1 MSIESETDV
10 FNQEGQ
16 KDTPPVMPTPEVE
29 PEDIPCFTLVR
40 KEKKVR
46 LDSGDGKTAIFIL
59 RECSGPDRAAFQN
72 NVGSRVRTL
81 PGSTDTYISNH
92 AGLQEDLIA
101 RCMYQADGVTKVKES
116 ALKTWP
122 ASILDGLF
130 KLCQQLNGL
139 GQGSEDAAKNS

>member
-1 MSIESETDV
+1 MSNDADV
-10 FNQEGQ
+10 FADQDGP
-16 KDTPPVMPTPEVE
+16 KDTPPVMPAPESE
-29 PEDIPCFTLVR
+29 PEEILSFTLVR

-46 LDSGDGKTAIFIL
+46 LESGDGKSAIFIL

-92 AGLQEDLIA
+92 AGLQEDLIG
-101 RCMYQADGVTKVKES
+101 RCMYQADGTTKVKES

-130 KLCQQLNGL
+130 KICQTLNGL
-139 GQGSEDAAKNS
+139 GQGAEEAAKNS